1 MSSVVTKMRSWLKE
15 RPYAV
20 TKPVPFA
27 CYKVPHPLQK
37 HLLDIFIYLFT
48 NIGHYFMVFEAPVMH
63 EHFSL
68 FHQIKN

>member
-1 MSSVVTKMRSWLKE
+1 MSSVVSKMRSWLKE

-20 TKPVPFA
+20 SKPVPFA
-27 CYKVPHPLQK
+27 CYKSAPSLQK
-37 HLLDIFIYLFT
+37 HLLDIFIYLLM

-63 EHFSL
+63 KYFSL